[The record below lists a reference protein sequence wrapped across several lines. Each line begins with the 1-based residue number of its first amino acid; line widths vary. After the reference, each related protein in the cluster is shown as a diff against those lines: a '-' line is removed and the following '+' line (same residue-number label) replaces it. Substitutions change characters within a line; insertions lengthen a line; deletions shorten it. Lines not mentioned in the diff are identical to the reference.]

1 MNFKKTKSQLQNNQ
15 NLLNPLINQTL
26 QNNSN
31 PNPISMA
38 KLIQE
43 NENLS
48 LALKQEI
55 MKNEEQENYIQSL
68 KETIETNLYSSGFS
82 DILASSKEYQQFQ
95 QYNKGQGKTMADFV
109 VDFIKFKEETNNKNK
124 NKTFNKN
131 DIKLFNLNNKDET
144 INKMKKDMNILQEE
158 NKNLKNKI
166 SEMQKNKNIILEN
179 NDQNVVDFEQEYK
192 DLLIEYDR
200 LKSQKENNIN
210 GLDTIDE
217 INRLK
222 TIINDRDRE
231 IQELYDNLNMLSSN
245 EGIIDIENRKNK
257 EEIKNCNLCIDKLQ
271 FEKKTLSDEF
281 CNLQQKYDELINEL
295 DKSQNDYKLLNINFD
310 KLKKEYNILLN
321 EKNMQEK
328 ELQNHMEIKYAKD
341 LELNDIENK
350 FNEDMSHIQNENLK
364 LNEQLKNAKMKIN
377 ELNDNI
383 INLKEINELTN
394 KQLREKIENEQLILK
409 ENLNYKNAIDE
420 LNIQNEQNN
429 INIQKEINSYKQL
442 TKTYNTIKSE
452 NIDLQKQ
459 IDLSSQ
465 EKTKLIDANNKILE
479 ERKNFNEKYQ
489 IIINKLQN
497 IKNIDINAR
506 TFDEFLQKISDEIIL
521 LSNEKEKLIED
532 IKMLNMKCFNMA
544 QENENIIKENLELNS
559 ILTKIKNEYDNQ
571 TKEKDDLTNLLDKC
585 KMMNYQLQKT
595 LDDYSTELNT
605 KINDLNNLTYDKNEI
620 ENNYIKLSN
629 DKQVL
634 LTILLKITK
643 LFSLSNIYELIKDL
657 FNKGKINNNANDI
670 NEKLVEELQ
679 RCQDY
684 INMLKENDLETHLL
698 NLKLNEEIQDNNPP
712 EEKIENNEDNIEEN
726 EENKIDEEKDNLVIS
741 IDNKKYCYY
750 CKLIINEEESIQCT
764 DCKNFFHE
772 SCVGISRKK
781 DDYDTNENESEE
793 KKYICLDCLFDKKQ

>member
-158 NKNLKNKI
+158 NKNLKNKL

-712 EEKIENNEDNIEEN
+712 EEKIENNEDNMR
-726 EENKIDEEKDNLVIS
+726 
-741 IDNKKYCYY
+741 
-750 CKLIINEEESIQCT
+750 IN
-764 DCKNFFHE
+764 N
-772 SCVGISRKK
+772 
-781 DDYDTNENESEE
+781 E
-793 KKYICLDCLFDKKQ
+793 KKSETINIPNNDDNYFLDYKNASNNSKIFVESN

>member
-257 EEIKNCNLCIDKLQ
+257 EEIKNCNLCIDKLK

-712 EEKIENNEDNIEEN
+712 EEKIENNEDNMR
-726 EENKIDEEKDNLVIS
+726 
-741 IDNKKYCYY
+741 
-750 CKLIINEEESIQCT
+750 IN
-764 DCKNFFHE
+764 N
-772 SCVGISRKK
+772 
-781 DDYDTNENESEE
+781 E
-793 KKYICLDCLFDKKQ
+793 KKSETINIPNNDDNYFLDYKNASNNSKIFVESN

>member
-712 EEKIENNEDNIEEN
+712 EEKIENNEDNM
-726 EENKIDEEKDNLVIS
+726 S
-741 IDNKKYCYY
+741 I
-750 CKLIINEEESIQCT
+750 
-764 DCKNFFHE
+764 KN
-772 SCVGISRKK
+772 
-781 DDYDTNENESEE
+781 E
-793 KKYICLDCLFDKKQ
+793 KKSETINIPNNDDNYFLDYKNASNNSKIFVESN

>member
-158 NKNLKNKI
+158 NKNLKNKL
-166 SEMQKNKNIILEN
+166 SEMQKNKNIIMEN

-712 EEKIENNEDNIEEN
+712 EEKIENNEDNMR
-726 EENKIDEEKDNLVIS
+726 
-741 IDNKKYCYY
+741 
-750 CKLIINEEESIQCT
+750 IN
-764 DCKNFFHE
+764 N
-772 SCVGISRKK
+772 
-781 DDYDTNENESEE
+781 E
-793 KKYICLDCLFDKKQ
+793 KKSETINIPNNDDNYFLDYKNASNNSKIFVESN

>member
-712 EEKIENNEDNIEEN
+712 EEKIENNEDNMR
-726 EENKIDEEKDNLVIS
+726 
-741 IDNKKYCYY
+741 
-750 CKLIINEEESIQCT
+750 IN
-764 DCKNFFHE
+764 N
-772 SCVGISRKK
+772 
-781 DDYDTNENESEE
+781 E
-793 KKYICLDCLFDKKQ
+793 KKSETINIPNNDDNYFLDYKNASNNSKIFVESN

>member
-48 LALKQEI
+48 LALKQEL

-95 QYNKGQGKTMADFV
+95 QYNKGQGKTMTDFV

-712 EEKIENNEDNIEEN
+712 EEKTENNEDNMR
-726 EENKIDEEKDNLVIS
+726 
-741 IDNKKYCYY
+741 
-750 CKLIINEEESIQCT
+750 IN
-764 DCKNFFHE
+764 N
-772 SCVGISRKK
+772 
-781 DDYDTNENESEE
+781 E
-793 KKYICLDCLFDKKQ
+793 KKSETINIPNNDDNYFLDYKNASNNSKIFVESN

>member
-166 SEMQKNKNIILEN
+166 REMQKNKNIILEN

-712 EEKIENNEDNIEEN
+712 EEKIENNEDNMR
-726 EENKIDEEKDNLVIS
+726 
-741 IDNKKYCYY
+741 
-750 CKLIINEEESIQCT
+750 IN
-764 DCKNFFHE
+764 N
-772 SCVGISRKK
+772 
-781 DDYDTNENESEE
+781 E
-793 KKYICLDCLFDKKQ
+793 KKSETINIPNNDDNYFLDYKNASNNSKIFVESN

>member
-1 MNFKKTKSQLQNNQ
+1 MNFKKNNSKFQNNQ
-15 NLLNPLINQTL
+15 NVLINQTSI
-26 QNNSN
+26 NNQN

-68 KETIETNLYSSGFS
+68 KETIESNLYNSGFF

-109 VDFIKFKEETNNKNK
+109 VDFIKFKEETNSK
-124 NKTFNKN
+124 NKTLNKN
-131 DIKLFNLNNKDET
+131 DIKDIKLFNINKDKDKDKDDL
-144 INKMKKDMNILQEE
+144 INKMKKDINVLTEE

-166 SEMQKNKNIILEN
+166 NEI
-179 NDQNVVDFEQEYK
+179 QNVNNINPPSSSNIYESNIDNNVVNYEQEYK

-200 LKSQKENNIN
+200 LKSEKAKNIN

-222 TIINDRDRE
+222 TIINDRERE
-231 IQELYDNLNMLSSN
+231 IQDLYDNLNMLSSN
-245 EGIIDIENRKNK
+245 EGMIDIENKKNK
-257 EEIKNCNLCIDKLQ
+257 QEIQNCNICIDKLQ
-271 FEKKTLSDEF
+271 FEKKTLSNEF
-281 CNLQQKYDELINEL
+281 CNLQQKYDDLITEF
-295 DKSQNDYKLLNINFD
+295 DKNQNDYKLLSINFD

-328 ELQNHMEIKYAKD
+328 ELQNHLETKFAKD
-341 LELNDIENK
+341 LEFNDMENK
-350 FNEDMSHIQNENLK
+350 FTEDISLIQNENYK
-364 LNEQLKNAKMKIN
+364 LNDQLQMAKMKIN

-409 ENLNYKNAIDE
+409 ENLKYKNAIEE

-429 INIQKEINSYKQL
+429 KNIQKELNSYKQL
-442 TKTYNTIKSE
+442 TKSYNTIKSE

-459 IDLSSQ
+459 IDASAQ
-465 EKTKLIDANNKILE
+465 EKIQLIDTNNKILE
-479 ERKNFNEKYQ
+479 ERKSFNEKYQ

-497 IKNIDINAR
+497 IKNIDINAK
-506 TFDEFLQKISDEIIL
+506 TFDEFLQKISDGIIL
-521 LSNEKEKLIED
+521 LNNEKEKLKED
-532 IKMLNMKCFNMA
+532 IKVLNMKCFNMA
-544 QENENIIKENLELNS
+544 QENENIIKDNSELKN
-559 ILTKIKNEYDNQ
+559 IINKLKNEYEIQ
-571 TKEKDDLTNLLDKC
+571 TKEKDDLTNVLDKC

-595 LDDYSTELNT
+595 LDDYSTELNN
-605 KINDLNNLTYDKNEI
+605 KINDLNNLSYDKSEI
-620 ENNYIKLSN
+620 ENNNIKLNN
-629 DKQVL
+629 DKQIL
-634 LTILLKITK
+634 LTMLLKITK

-657 FNKGKINNNANDI
+657 FNKGKITNNANDI

-684 INMLKENDLETHLL
+684 INILKENDLDTHLL
-698 NLKLNEEIQDNNPP
+698 NIKLNQEIQELNISK
-712 EEKIENNEDNIEEN
+712 EKN
-726 EENKIDEEKDNLVIS
+726 ENKDNMYI
-741 IDNKKYCYY
+741 
-750 CKLIINEEESIQCT
+750 
-764 DCKNFFHE
+764 KN
-772 SCVGISRKK
+772 
-781 DDYDTNENESEE
+781 E
-793 KKYICLDCLFDKKQ
+793 KKSETINTLNNNNYFLDYKNASNNNKIFVESN

>member
-1 MNFKKTKSQLQNNQ
+1 MNFKKTKSQLQNDQ

-497 IKNIDINAR
+497 IKNLDINAR

-712 EEKIENNEDNIEEN
+712 EEKIENNEDNMR
-726 EENKIDEEKDNLVIS
+726 
-741 IDNKKYCYY
+741 
-750 CKLIINEEESIQCT
+750 IN
-764 DCKNFFHE
+764 N
-772 SCVGISRKK
+772 
-781 DDYDTNENESEE
+781 E
-793 KKYICLDCLFDKKQ
+793 KKSETINIPNNDDNYFLDYKNASNNSKIFVESN

>member
-1 MNFKKTKSQLQNNQ
+1 MNFKKTKSQLQNDQ

-712 EEKIENNEDNIEEN
+712 EEKIENNEDNM
-726 EENKIDEEKDNLVIS
+726 S
-741 IDNKKYCYY
+741 I
-750 CKLIINEEESIQCT
+750 
-764 DCKNFFHE
+764 KN
-772 SCVGISRKK
+772 
-781 DDYDTNENESEE
+781 E
-793 KKYICLDCLFDKKQ
+793 KKSETINIPNNDDNYFLDYKNASNNSKIFVESN

>member
-144 INKMKKDMNILQEE
+144 INKMKKSMNILQEE

-231 IQELYDNLNMLSSN
+231 IQELYDNINMLSSN

-712 EEKIENNEDNIEEN
+712 EEKNEDNMR
-726 EENKIDEEKDNLVIS
+726 
-741 IDNKKYCYY
+741 
-750 CKLIINEEESIQCT
+750 IN
-764 DCKNFFHE
+764 N
-772 SCVGISRKK
+772 
-781 DDYDTNENESEE
+781 E
-793 KKYICLDCLFDKKQ
+793 KKSETINIPNNDDNYFLDYKNASNNSKIFVESN

>member
-712 EEKIENNEDNIEEN
+712 EEKIENNEDNMR
-726 EENKIDEEKDNLVIS
+726 
-741 IDNKKYCYY
+741 
-750 CKLIINEEESIQCT
+750 IN
-764 DCKNFFHE
+764 N
-772 SCVGISRKK
+772 
-781 DDYDTNENESEE
+781 E
-793 KKYICLDCLFDKKQ
+793 KKSETINIPNNDDIF

>member
-158 NKNLKNKI
+158 NKNLKNKL
-166 SEMQKNKNIILEN
+166 SEMQKNKNIIMEN

-712 EEKIENNEDNIEEN
+712 EEKTENNEDNMR
-726 EENKIDEEKDNLVIS
+726 
-741 IDNKKYCYY
+741 
-750 CKLIINEEESIQCT
+750 IN
-764 DCKNFFHE
+764 N
-772 SCVGISRKK
+772 
-781 DDYDTNENESEE
+781 E
-793 KKYICLDCLFDKKQ
+793 KKSETINIPNNDDNYFLDYKNASNNSKIFVESN

>member
-192 DLLIEYDR
+192 NLLIEYDR

-521 LSNEKEKLIED
+521 LNNEKEKLKED
-532 IKMLNMKCFNMA
+532 IKLLNMKCLNMA
-544 QENENIIKENLELNS
+544 QENENIIKENSELNN
-559 ILTKIKNEYDNQ
+559 IINKIKTEYDIQ
-571 TKEKDDLTNLLDKC
+571 TKEKDDLTNVLDKC

-595 LDDYSTELNT
+595 LDDYSVELNN
-605 KINDLNNLTYDKNEI
+605 KINDLNNLSYDKSEI
-620 ENNYIKLSN
+620 ENNNIKLNN
-629 DKQVL
+629 DKQIL
-634 LTILLKITK
+634 LTMLLKITK

-657 FNKGKINNNANDI
+657 FNKGKITNNANDI

-679 RCQDY
+679 RCQEY
-684 INMLKENDLETHLL
+684 INILKENDLDTHLL
-698 NLKLNEEIQDNNPP
+698 NLKLNQEIQELNPP
-712 EEKIENNEDNIEEN
+712 ENNENKNNMCIKN
-726 EENKIDEEKDNLVIS
+726 EKKSETINTLNNNNYFLDYKNTSNNNKIFV
-741 IDNKKYCYY
+741 
-750 CKLIINEEESIQCT
+750 ES
-764 DCKNFFHE
+764 N
-772 SCVGISRKK
+772 
-781 DDYDTNENESEE
+781 
-793 KKYICLDCLFDKKQ
+793 

>member
-257 EEIKNCNLCIDKLQ
+257 EEIKNRNLCIDKLQ

-341 LELNDIENK
+341 LELKDIENK

-497 IKNIDINAR
+497 INNIDINAR

-712 EEKIENNEDNIEEN
+712 EEKIENNEDNMR
-726 EENKIDEEKDNLVIS
+726 
-741 IDNKKYCYY
+741 
-750 CKLIINEEESIQCT
+750 IN
-764 DCKNFFHE
+764 N
-772 SCVGISRKK
+772 
-781 DDYDTNENESEE
+781 E
-793 KKYICLDCLFDKKQ
+793 KKSETINIPNNDDNYFLDYKNASNNSKIFVESN

>member
-1 MNFKKTKSQLQNNQ
+1 MNFKKTKSQLQNDQ

-95 QYNKGQGKTMADFV
+95 QYNKDQGKTMADFV

-192 DLLIEYDR
+192 NLLIEYDR

-328 ELQNHMEIKYAKD
+328 ELQNHMVIKYAKD
-341 LELNDIENK
+341 LELKDIENK

-571 TKEKDDLTNLLDKC
+571 TKEKDDLTNLLDQC

-712 EEKIENNEDNIEEN
+712 EEKIENNEDNMR
-726 EENKIDEEKDNLVIS
+726 
-741 IDNKKYCYY
+741 
-750 CKLIINEEESIQCT
+750 IN
-764 DCKNFFHE
+764 N
-772 SCVGISRKK
+772 
-781 DDYDTNENESEE
+781 E
-793 KKYICLDCLFDKKQ
+793 KKSETINIPNNDDNYFLDYKNASNNSKIFVESN

>member
-364 LNEQLKNAKMKIN
+364 LNEQLKNAKIKIN

-712 EEKIENNEDNIEEN
+712 EEKIENNEDNM
-726 EENKIDEEKDNLVIS
+726 S
-741 IDNKKYCYY
+741 I
-750 CKLIINEEESIQCT
+750 
-764 DCKNFFHE
+764 KN
-772 SCVGISRKK
+772 
-781 DDYDTNENESEE
+781 E
-793 KKYICLDCLFDKKQ
+793 KKSETINIPNNDDNYFLDYKNASNNSKIFVESN

>member
-95 QYNKGQGKTMADFV
+95 QYNKGQGKTMTDFV

-350 FNEDMSHIQNENLK
+350 FNEDMSNIQNENLK

-712 EEKIENNEDNIEEN
+712 EEKIENNEDNMR
-726 EENKIDEEKDNLVIS
+726 
-741 IDNKKYCYY
+741 
-750 CKLIINEEESIQCT
+750 IN
-764 DCKNFFHE
+764 N
-772 SCVGISRKK
+772 
-781 DDYDTNENESEE
+781 E
-793 KKYICLDCLFDKKQ
+793 KKI